1 MEETSQIASG
11 WLAMVLLTSSLLERS
26 KFIRLVRV
34 NRVLSENTR
43 TSITDAFLWDDLSWI
58 RISDPRL
65 LRSWCIKGADE
76 SVTRVD

>member
-43 TSITDAFLWDDLSWI
+43 TSIKGAFLWDDLS
-58 RISDPRL
+58 
-65 LRSWCIKGADE
+65 
-76 SVTRVD
+76 